1 MKARGHKP
9 AGLFLFSANPFTMP
23 RGSSTVV
30 DEEQLSNF
38 RERGFIVVENLLPPD
53 RVAEV
58 RRRAEEIVAG
68 GGSRKPLERFGRQ
81 GKVVLRKVQSLCS
94 TDPVFSSLA
103 RDPLLVDFIEG
114 LFGEPALIFRD
125 VLVVKPP
132 HDGSKLHWHQD
143 SAYWDIEPPALISAW
158 IALTD
163 VPASAGSL
171 RFVPGSHRSMLR
183 HSLYWTERR
192 PLPHFVTS
200 LLRKA
205 VSFAGTGDNPEHAGG
220 NRFLGRL
227 KAGLLEGAS
236 RFVPLMARLADFR
249 IQERVVE
256 SLGLPD
262 IELPVS
268 AGTVVF
274 FHSLLV
280 HSSNPNVSDNVRP
293 APIISYMPRSARFT
307 GRGKANFDAARS
319 PAVQG

>member
-1 MKARGHKP
+1 
-9 AGLFLFSANPFTMP
+9 MP
-23 RGSSTVV
+23 EGSSTVARI
-30 DEEQLSNF
+30 DEAQQRQF
-38 RERGFIVVENLLPPD
+38 RERGFIVVENLLPPA

-68 GGSRKPLERFGRQ
+68 GGNRKPLERFGRE

-94 TDPVFSSLA
+94 TDAVFSALA
-103 RDPLLVDFIEG
+103 HDPLLVDVIEE

-163 VPASAGSL
+163 VPAAAGSL
-171 RFVPGSHRSMLR
+171 RFVPGSHKAMLR
-183 HSLYWTERR
+183 HSLYWTEKR
-192 PLPHFVTS
+192 PMPHAITAM
-200 LLRKA
+200 LRKA

-220 NRFLGRL
+220 NRLLGRI
-227 KAGLLEGAS
+227 KAGVLEGAS
-236 RFVPLMARLADFR
+236 RFVPIMARLADFR
-249 IQERVVE
+249 IQDRVVE

-268 AGTVVF
+268 AGTVIF

-280 HSSNPNVSDNVRP
+280 HSSNPNVSDNARP
-293 APIISYMPRSARFT
+293 APIISYMPQSARFT
-307 GRGKANFDAARS
+307 GRGKADFDIARS
-319 PAVQG
+319 AAAVR